1 MGINGKLLELLKKG
15 EVGIPEEVTVVD
27 AGVEYV
33 VMGVPSILEVVGIIG
48 EVRFVVGVVVEEL
61 LLWVLL

>member
-27 AGVEYV
+27 VGVEYV

-61 LLWVLL
+61 LL